1 MKGDLKMKKDFWNER
16 MQDMTIGQSFLWL
29 LLYLV
34 FLAVVMV
41 AMMLVPQHAEEIWDW
56 IEDKYDK
63 AKKKILS
70 FKIFKKK

>member
-1 MKGDLKMKKDFWNER
+1 MKKNFWNER

-34 FLAVVMV
+34 FLAVVMI

-56 IEDKYDK
+56 IEVRYERVKQ
-63 AKKKILS
+63 KILN